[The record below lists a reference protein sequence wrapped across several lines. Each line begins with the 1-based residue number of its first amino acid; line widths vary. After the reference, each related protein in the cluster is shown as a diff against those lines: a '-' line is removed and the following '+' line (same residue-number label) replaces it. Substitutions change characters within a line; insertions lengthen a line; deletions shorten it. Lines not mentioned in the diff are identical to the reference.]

1 MARRPPRNL
10 PEGTF
15 FPFETIFRLLTE
27 VNWFVSSRLLRTRR
41 RARLRT
47 PMKLSMTT
55 ALVAAL
61 CIGQFFSGDLIWGH
75 ILTYDI

>member
-1 MARRPPRNL
+1 MVRCPPRNL

-47 PMKLSMTT
+47 SIGWFDLTVLS
-55 ALVAAL
+55 
-61 CIGQFFSGDLIWGH
+61 SHD
-75 ILTYDI
+75 